1 MAEGKVVRRTGEGDA
16 LWLLGGLYEVKA
28 AGGETGGAAT
38 VMEMTLPPGLGPP
51 PHRHPGGEAV
61 YVLEGTLRYHVEGET
76 FDGAAGDFFYLP
88 QGTLENFEPT
98 GDTPLRI
105 LVIYTPGGID
115 RFFHEAG
122 EPAQARELPPPPD
135 SPPDVERLVE
145 IGGRYGMEIAPPG

>member
-16 LWLLGGLYEVKA
+16 LWLLGGLYEVK
-28 AGGETGGAAT
+28 
-38 VMEMTLPPGLGPP
+38 
-51 PHRHPGGEAV
+51 
-61 YVLEGTLRYHVEGET
+61 
-76 FDGAAGDFFYLP
+76 GDFFYLP